1 MWTTKHGRLMN
12 VSGLDSN
19 MTVLYSFDVV
29 KKVLSTYNYMEH
41 SICLDERLRDSI
53 IRKRALMVGDDRVNF
68 LYNLHMD
75 DSVRQ
80 ELNILGVYDAYTQVT
95 HVNLGKEVQLR
106 LEMELL
112 NKGERVKYR
121 HYFNDKKILY
131 ASLNNN
137 GKGWGVTYNYP
148 YGKFDLL
155 IFTNRRRSDI
165 DEQLSIVYTILPAL
179 LLLSVF
185 LLIGRRMAKAKQYA
199 EFYLFLTILV
209 LLSPFLLFA
218 MKDSAIGIALWVTLG
233 LIITSA
239 VLSFYNVVYRKG
251 RGLKIWSVIYVII
264 TSLALWLLWLIV
276 TTPFKIGG

>member
-1 MWTTKHGRLMN
+1 MN

-29 KKVLSTYNYMEH
+29 KKVLSTYNFMEH

-95 HVNLGKEVQLR
+95 HVTLGKDMQVR
-106 LEMELL
+106 LEKEVLD
-112 NKGERVKYR
+112 KGERVKYR

-137 GKGWGVTYNYP
+137 GKGWGITYNYP

-165 DEQLSIVYTILPAL
+165 DEQLSIVYTILPVF
-179 LLLSVF
+179 LLLSFF
-185 LLIGRRMAKAKQYA
+185 LFIGRWMAKTKQYA
-199 EFYLFLTILV
+199 EFYVFLTILV
-209 LLSPFLLFA
+209 LISPLIIIA
-218 MKDSAIGIALWVTLG
+218 AKANAIVIWVTLG

-239 VLSFYNVVYRKG
+239 VLSYYNVFYRPG